1 MKIIISIIGHQD
13 PALGSTVDGVE
24 RNGPIISILNK
35 YTFDACHLICFD
47 GYQDE
52 AREVEE
58 TLGKRFKKLN
68 TTVHKL
74 GACNLR
80 NVDDVRSA
88 LHQFA
93 ASAKCFDL
101 SNNIFL
107 NVSSGTP
114 ESITA
119 SLVFAQ
125 ENPLVTGTLR
135 VDYPSEATEPPSIS
149 EWLITREGDSENP
162 GSLFK
167 VAEPEELFL
176 DEIMAD
182 IGLIGDHPSF
192 RRALNVAETRAK
204 KSPFILIEGELG
216 VEKSLYAKL
225 LYKLSDRRHDAYQ
238 TFDCQAASNTEKE
251 LFGKTKSETSYGGL
265 FAKADGSTLFLQ
277 NIDALTPEAQ
287 KRLLDYIDA
296 DEDAR
301 SEARFPDVKLI
312 LSSNRFLREE
322 VARGEFRE
330 DLYKLLVGN
339 CVTLPSLAER
349 TSDIPC
355 LAQHALDRVNASLAK
370 PKRFSKAALPYLEE
384 CPWHGNLDELNAT
397 IKQVALHSNKATI
410 DVADFE
416 PKSHKKANKETLQL
430 NKPTPELY
438 EGFSI
443 EAYLSEIRRN
453 IFDKA
458 LEDVGGNQS
467 KAARLLGVTPQAVHK
482 YIRLRRD
489 RSVY

>member
-1 MKIIISIIGHQD
+1 MKNIISIIGHQD
-13 PALGSTVDGVE
+13 PAVGSTVDGVE
-24 RNGPIISILNK
+24 RNGPLLSILNAHS
-35 YTFDACHLICFD
+35 FDACQLICFD
-47 GYQDE
+47 GYQE
-52 AREVEE
+52 QAREIEE
-58 TLGKRFKKLN
+58 AIGKRYKKLKV
-68 TTVHKL
+68 TVHRL

-80 NVDDVRSA
+80 NVDEVRTV

-93 ASAKCFDL
+93 DNAKYFDI
-101 SNNIFL
+101 SNSIFI

-119 SLVFAQ
+119 SLIFAK

-135 VDYPSEATEPPSIS
+135 VDYPTDATEAPSVT
-149 EWLITREGDSENP
+149 EWLITREGDSQTP
-162 GSLFK
+162 SRLFK

-176 DEIMAD
+176 DDIMEE
-182 IGLIGDHPSF
+182 IGLIGVHPSF

-204 KSPFILIEGELG
+204 KSPFILVEGELG
-216 VEKSLYAKL
+216 VEKNIYAKL
-225 LYKLSDRRHDAYQ
+225 LYKLSDRRHDAYY
-238 TFDCQAASNTEKE
+238 TIDCQAANNAEVE
-251 LFGKTKSETSYGGL
+251 LFGKGRSANGFGGM
-265 FAKADGSTLFLQ
+265 FAKADGATLFLEH
-277 NIDALTPEAQ
+277 IDALSPEAQ
-287 KRLLDYIDA
+287 KRLLDYISA
-296 DEDAR
+296 DVEG
-301 SEARFPDVKLI
+301 RFPDVKLV

-322 VARGEFRE
+322 VARGDFRE
-330 DLYKLLVGN
+330 DLYRLLAGN

-349 TSDIPC
+349 TSDIPR
-355 LAQHALDRVNASLAK
+355 LAQHILDSVNASLAK
-370 PKRFSKAALPYLEE
+370 PKRFSKAVLPYLEE
-384 CPWHGNLDELNAT
+384 CPWYGNLDELYST
-397 IKQVALHSNKATI
+397 IKRVALHCNKATI

-416 PKSHKKANKETLQL
+416 NKASKKSTPEILEL
-430 NKPTPELY
+430 NKLTPDLY

-443 EAYLSEIRRN
+443 EDYLSEIRRN